1 MQHSTQC
8 ASIID
13 DNRSAFCDESSDS
26 SRQTSHETQK
36 NQVRA
41 AHTLPGQQFGYVCA
55 PYTCETFPSLD
66 LPFSLCLSLSLTR
79 CLVVAF
85 VLHSNEVESSAQ
97 SEQKVNMSQAEN

>member
-8 ASIID
+8 ASIIG

-41 AHTLPGQQFGYVCA
+41 PNTLPGQQFGYVCA
-55 PYTCETFPSLD
+55 PYTCETCPSL
-66 LPFSLCLSLSLTR
+66 FLCPSLSHELSCR
-79 CLVVAF
+79 RFCFAF
-85 VLHSNEVESSAQ
+85 
-97 SEQKVNMSQAEN
+97 K

>member
-36 NQVRA
+36 NQVRTA
-41 AHTLPGQQFGYVCA
+41 NTLPGQQFGYVCA
-55 PYTCETFPSLD
+55 PYTCETCPSLF
-66 LPFSLCLSLSLTR
+66 LSPSLSHELSCR
-79 CLVVAF
+79 RFCFAF
-85 VLHSNEVESSAQ
+85 
-97 SEQKVNMSQAEN
+97 K

>member
-26 SRQTSHETQK
+26 SRQTSPETQK

-41 AHTLPGQQFGYVCA
+41 PNTLPGQQFGYVCA
-55 PYTCETFPSLD
+55 PYTCETFPSLT
-66 LPFSLCLSLSLTR
+66 LPFSLFVSLSLSR
-79 CLVVAF
+79 A
-85 VLHSNEVESSAQ
+85 VLSSLLFCIQ
-97 SEQKVNMSQAEN
+97 MK